1 MKNNSLKILPIFLT
15 IPFLLA
21 MYNGPHFYEYNIDDY
36 DLTYVSHEQIDDE
49 YIYTCNFKN
58 NRSTA
63 YVSSIS
69 LSGTIEEE
77 KYELTLCENGF
88 SNIFRNYNCVVPP
101 QYEGTVRLSSAKE
114 ISDLSKLEKDGRGF
128 SLSDNS
134 IEKEFIYTS
143 NIESITLKPIDQ
155 ESVNPF
161 YYYVIKFN
169 ENVEN
174 IYSCGV
180 FEVNYNGETA
190 HLLLES
196 SKEGYHFSTS
206 EELDLTKLTVKS
218 ITLVKTYRPFSINT
232 ERLGELTAIY
242 VAIMVVI
249 HVGIFCAIFFP
260 VRHMLRKKRKAQT
273 DIK

>member
-1 MKNNSLKILPIFLT
+1 MKKNLLRILPIFLAL
-15 IPFLLA
+15 PFLMA
-21 MYNGPHFYEYNIDDY
+21 MYNGPRFYEHNIDDY
-36 DLTYVSHEQIDDE
+36 DLTYVSHEQIGDE

-63 YVSSIS
+63 YISSIN
-69 LSGTIEEE
+69 LSGTLEEE

-88 SNIFRNYNCVVPP
+88 SSIFRNYNCVVPP
-101 QYEGTVRLSSAKE
+101 QYEGTVRLSSTKE

-128 SLSDNS
+128 SLSDS
-134 IEKEFIYTS
+134 SVEKEFIYIS
-143 NIESITLKPIDQ
+143 NIESITL
-155 ESVNPF
+155 ESINQDKSNPF
-161 YYYVIKFN
+161 YYYNIKFN
-169 ENVEN
+169 KNVDN

-180 FEVNYNGETA
+180 FEINYNGETA
-190 HLLLES
+190 HLLLDS

-206 EELDLTKLTVKS
+206 EELDLTKLAVES
-218 ITLVKTYRPFSINT
+218 ITLVKTYRAFSINT

-249 HVGIFCAIFFP
+249 HVGVFCAIFFP